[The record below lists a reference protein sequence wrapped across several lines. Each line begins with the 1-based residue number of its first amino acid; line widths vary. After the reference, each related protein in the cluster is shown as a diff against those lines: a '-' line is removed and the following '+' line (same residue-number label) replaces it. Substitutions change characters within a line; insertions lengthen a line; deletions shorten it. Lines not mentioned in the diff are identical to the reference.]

1 MIARIWQKGRPSA
14 FKKPMGS
21 PLKPGAF
28 QGLMLRRMF
37 KILLAVTPY
46 SKGKGGLEAP
56 GGLFSKSGLGV
67 TVGKNLTARI
77 RAFAAYVVSNGRPSP
92 RRREGILGASGGA

>member
-14 FKKPMGS
+14 FRKPIGS
-21 PLKPGAF
+21 PSKLGAF

-37 KILLAVTPY
+37 EILLAVTLY
-46 SKGKGGLEAP
+46 SKGKEGLEVL

-67 TVGKNLTARI
+67 TIGKNLTARI
-77 RAFAAYVVSNGRPSP
+77 RAFAAYVPSNGRPSLK
-92 RRREGILGASGGA
+92 RREGILRAFGGA